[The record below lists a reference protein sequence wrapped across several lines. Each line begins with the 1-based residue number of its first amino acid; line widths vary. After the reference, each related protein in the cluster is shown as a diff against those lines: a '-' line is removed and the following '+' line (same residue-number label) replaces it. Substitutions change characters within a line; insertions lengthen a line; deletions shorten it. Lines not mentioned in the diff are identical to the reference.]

1 MKILLDECLP
11 RKLGNLLL
19 NHDVRT
25 TPQMGW
31 ASLKNGQ
38 LLSRAVGQ
46 FDIFVTIDSNLSY
59 QQDIERLKIGI
70 VVIHARSNK
79 LQDIRPLVSEILLA
93 VESATPSTVV
103 RVGA

>member
-1 MKILLDECLP
+1 
-11 RKLGNLLL
+11 
-19 NHDVRT
+19 
-25 TPQMGW
+25 MGW

-59 QQDIERLKIGI
+59 QQDIKRLKIGI

-79 LQDIRPLVSEILLA
+79 LQDIRPLVPEILLA

>member
-1 MKILLDECLP
+1 
-11 RKLGNLLL
+11 
-19 NHDVRT
+19 
-25 TPQMGW
+25 MGW

-59 QQDIERLKIGI
+59 QQDIKGLKIGI